1 MITDYFNSIDDEQAL
16 KSKVDEALSVYDD
29 YMRNRATESGANGTG
44 QDEAGE
50 AAEPTAA

>member
-1 MITDYFNSIDDEQAL
+1 MTDNLISIDDEQAL

-29 YMRNRATESGANGTG
+29 YMRNRGGESGANGTG

-50 AAEPTAA
+50 TAEPTAA